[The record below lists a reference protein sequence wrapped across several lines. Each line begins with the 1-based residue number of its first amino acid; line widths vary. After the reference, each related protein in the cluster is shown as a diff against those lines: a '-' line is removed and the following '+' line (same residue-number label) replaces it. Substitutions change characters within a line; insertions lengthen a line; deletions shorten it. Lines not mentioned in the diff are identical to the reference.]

1 MTRTEGQML
10 LCDDSLHF
18 LAWSFIRPLQ
28 IDCAGHLLG
37 LGGNSRER
45 GILILG
51 SHCHF
56 HLHPVGF
63 LEVSY

>member
-1 MTRTEGQML
+1 ML
-10 LCDDSLHF
+10 LGDDSLHF

-45 GILILG
+45 GILHPWESLP
-51 SHCHF
+51 F
-56 HLHPVGF
+56 HRHPVGF